1 MARMMARIYRS
12 LDILSKGQ
20 LVERHIGGG
29 QIVLLTE
36 LVDLDHV
43 DEVVDLVL
51 DHVQADVGV
60 QLGE

>member
-1 MARMMARIYRS
+1 M
-12 LDILSKGQ
+12 
-20 LVERHIGGG
+20 ERHIGGG
-29 QIVLLTE
+29 EVVLLAE